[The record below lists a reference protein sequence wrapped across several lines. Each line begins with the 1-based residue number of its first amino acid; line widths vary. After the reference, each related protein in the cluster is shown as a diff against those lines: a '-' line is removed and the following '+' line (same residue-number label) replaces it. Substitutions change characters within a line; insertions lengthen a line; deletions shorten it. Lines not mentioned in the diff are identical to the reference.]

1 MHTCSEIDGLHTSS
15 SSHLDNKFM
24 GPKRSKNQLRREKAK
39 LRKLDKNELPKEPNA
54 IETQVQSEKLNQLD
68 SSSKKSLS
76 ASKSDVPKE
85 EQNTKQEDK
94 ELKNASTILE
104 SEFASIFRKFKPEA
118 VSEAPHKPQL
128 VTSVQTQENDSASE
142 SEDGSDLEENSKSIA
157 SKKNKKNRVAISELK
172 ASTTKPQS
180 VEWFDCDAPDPF
192 LVVLL
197 RTRLNNVDI
206 PGHWQQKKDYL
217 SAKKGST
224 KAQYNLPDL
233 IRKTGISE
241 MRNHDPESL
250 KKLQRDRVQPKM
262 NKLDIDY
269 QLMHDA
275 FFKHQTKPKLLSF
288 GELYSEGREKTDQH
302 RQKIADVKP
311 GKISKELR
319 AAIGMPDNEK
329 SVPPWITLMQEFGKP
344 PSYKHLIIPGV
355 DVEYTNTGYR
365 ISSDEEFGMFDM
377 LSETWGHL
385 EEGEGSEPESDLGE
399 SREEEENSEIDEDK
413 QTEKYK
419 NDSSDEEKPQK
430 IEITEYSR
438 VQKGPEG
445 PIDESKKASGELY
458 KVLNEKVVES
468 SNGLLNS
475 NLAYDLSEK

>member
-1 MHTCSEIDGLHTSS
+1 
-15 SSHLDNKFM
+15 M

-39 LRKLDKNELPKEPNA
+39 LRKLDQNVLPKEPIKNNSEA
-54 IETQVQSEKLNQLD
+54 QIRKPDHTETSSEKTL
-68 SSSKKSLS
+68 SSSKSKIPKDEEHADGGDKSL
-76 ASKSDVPKE
+76 KE
-85 EQNTKQEDK
+85 DNK
-94 ELKNASTILE
+94 ILE
-104 SEFASIFRKFKPEA
+104 SEYATIFKKFELGPVAKASSKSQLALETQIQQNEPTSD
-118 VSEAPHKPQL
+118 SED
-128 VTSVQTQENDSASE
+128 ESE
-142 SEDGSDLEENSKSIA
+142 SQEHPENLP
-157 SKKNKKNRVAISELK
+157 SKKNQKNRIGISELK
-172 ASTTKPQS
+172 ASTAKPQS

-217 SAKKGST
+217 SAKKGSA
-224 KAQYNLPDL
+224 KAPYNLPDF
-233 IRKTGISE
+233 IKKTGISE

-269 QLMHDA
+269 QLLHDA
-275 FFKHQTKPKLLSF
+275 FFKHQTKPKLLSY

-319 AAIGMPDNEK
+319 AAVGMPENEK
-329 SVPPWITLMQEFGKP
+329 SIPPWITLMQELGKP

-365 ISSDEEFGMFDM
+365 ISCDEELGMFDM
-377 LSETWGHL
+377 LSESWGQL
-385 EEGEGSEPESDLGE
+385 EEGEGSELESDLDG
-399 SREEEENSEIDEDK
+399 SSEEESLENSEDK
-413 QTEKYK
+413 ETET
-419 NDSSDEEKPQK
+419 NANGSSDEDTPQR

-438 VQKGPEG
+438 LQKSADSAVEKSTKP
-445 PIDESKKASGELY
+445 PGELY
-458 KVLNEKVVES
+458 KVINEKHVES

-475 NLAYDLSEK
+475 KLAYDLSKE